1 MANFYY
7 LIEKL
12 EKAEFI
18 SEPFDHLE
26 IENFLSEEHFN
37 IINSDSQIHFD
48 EQQSHNELRDTLN
61 KNSYE
66 PICFPGCTTDENEY
80 YNMVNSRNISDIKS
94 GAKGADTEGVGIAY
108 NLTNIVNPFIKDL
121 IEFLNS
127 PMFQG
132 ALRNKF
138 GIQNQTYITTRIQK
152 YVTGYEISPHPDTRT
167 KALTYLLNINKD
179 DRAEDLDIHTGLLK
193 FKDDYKFIYDYWNNN
208 PSENRSWVAWD
219 WCTIEKSVTK
229 NNSIVLFKP
238 SNYSLHSVKL
248 NYNHL
253 PYQRTQ
259 VYGNLMF
266 SQPAPVS
273 AGPQIM
279 DFEAMKK

>member
-48 EQQSHNELRDTLN
+48 EQSSHNELRKTL
-61 KNSYE
+61 KDNSYE
-66 PICFPGCTTDENEY
+66 PIGFPGCTTDENEY
-80 YNMVNSRNISDIKS
+80 YDLVNNNNLSQIKS
-94 GAKGADTEGVGIAY
+94 GARGADTEGVGIAY
-108 NLTNIVNPFIKDL
+108 NLVNISNPFIKDL

-219 WCTIEKSVTK
+219 WCTIEKSISK

-248 NYNHL
+248 DYNHL
-253 PYQRTQ
+253 PLQRTQ

-266 SQPAPVS
+266 SQPSPVK
-273 AGPQIM
+273 AGPQIV
-279 DFEAMKK
+279 DFEAMRR

>member
-66 PICFPGCTTDENEY
+66 PIVFPGCTTNENEY

-94 GAKGADTEGVGIAY
+94 GMKGADTEGVGIAY

-253 PYQRTQ
+253 PFQRTQ

-273 AGPQIM
+273 AGPQIL

>member
-1 MANFYY
+1 MANLYY

-66 PICFPGCTTDENEY
+66 PIGFPGCTTDENEY

-94 GAKGADTEGVGIAY
+94 GMKGADTEGVGIAY

-138 GIQNQTYITTRIQK
+138 GIQNQTHITTRIQK

-208 PSENRSWVAWD
+208 PSQNRSWVAWD

-253 PYQRTQ
+253 PFQRTQ

-266 SQPAPVS
+266 SKPARVS
-273 AGPQIM
+273 AGPQIV